1 MEVDDKVVQVK
12 NKIIK
17 RNSRE
22 WFDSDIPE
30 KLKIQHKPFKKFK
43 KTRPHLDKKI
53 YKRAQYSVQDFIA
66 RKKK

>member
-43 KTRPHLDKKI
+43 
-53 YKRAQYSVQDFIA
+53 YSVQDLIA
-66 RKKK
+66 KKKK